1 MQNPTVLVGI
11 PSLGDWKAEFGMS
24 VAGLIAQSATPLRDG
39 RRIDALRLWNAKG
52 SILPRSRTTLVQQAR
67 EMNASHILFLDS
79 DMVFPPR
86 ALHQLLQ
93 WDKSVVACNCPTKML
108 PSTSTARLPPTP
120 EKRTGVPL
128 YSTPDSV
135 GLKKVWRVGTG
146 IMLIKTKVFDNL
158 PQPWFP
164 IQWDETLK
172 DYRGEDWA
180 FCDALDRAGIPI
192 YVDEGLS
199 RAIGH
204 VGDLRFEHKHVEIPH
219 VS

>member
-24 VAGLIAQSATPLRDG
+24 VAGLIAQSAAPLRDG

-86 ALHQLLQ
+86 TLHQLLQ

-128 YSTPDSV
+128 YSTPDAV

-146 IMLIKTKVFDNL
+146 VMLIKTKVFDKL

-199 RAIGH
+199 RTIGH

>member
-24 VAGLIAQSATPLRDG
+24 VAGLIAQSAAPLRDG

-52 SILPRSRTTLVQQAR
+52 SILPRGRTTLVQQAC

-86 ALHQLLQ
+86 VLHQLLQ

-120 EKRTGVPL
+120 EKPTGVPL
-128 YSTPDSV
+128 YSTPDAI

-146 IMLIKTKVFDNL
+146 IMLIKTKVFDKL